1 MPKFTLNMYEIMN
14 ILDPINQNAYD
25 KLQSA
30 LEHKICKT
38 MYTKEWLDIWDT
50 GEWNIEM
57 SITFEEANHA
67 FICQICKLV

>member
-38 MYTKEWLDIWDT
+38 MYTKEWLDIWD
-50 GEWNIEM
+50 EDNWEIEM
-57 SITFEEANHA
+57 SISWKENENA
-67 FICQICKLV
+67 